1 MRRVLSMVLLLLA
14 AACAPLAERPA
25 STISPSMAAQAADV
39 GQRVAAWHIA
49 HSKDDSIATRWA
61 SEVRNQHSWVQGAGY
76 TGLLRWARISGSP
89 TARNATLAWARA
101 NKFELG
107 PRKYHADD
115 HTVGQVYLKLREM
128 GLAGDEALAPTKA
141 KFDSILASP
150 PTGDLAMTD
159 GGRDCSDRWCWSDA
173 LFMAP
178 PVWEALSKATGDPRY
193 AAFSDREF
201 WATTDFLFDK
211 QEGLY
216 YRDSRFI
223 TRKGPAGEKIFWSRG
238 NGWVA
243 GGIINLLE
251 VMPANAPERRRYEDL
266 LRAMATGIKRSQKP
280 DGYWTP
286 SLAAPSGVP
295 EISGSAF
302 FVYAL
307 QRGIDLNV
315 LPAAEYAPVV
325 QRGWAAIVRHV
336 GPDGRV
342 GSVQQIGDAPDEV
355 KPDSTQLYG
364 SGAVLLAA
372 SALVQAGNK

>member
-1 MRRVLSMVLLLLA
+1 MKFAVTIVALLI
-14 AACAPLAERPA
+14 AACAPMSPPVRTASQSLLADQ
-25 STISPSMAAQAADV
+25 AQDI
-39 GQRVAAWHIA
+39 GTRVAAWHIA

-61 SEVRNQHSWVQGAGY
+61 SEVRNQRSWVQGAGY

-89 TARNATLAWARA
+89 TARDATLAWARA
-101 NKFELG
+101 NNFELG

-128 GLAGDEALAPTKA
+128 GLAGDEALAPTKRT
-141 KFDSILASP
+141 FDSILASQ
-150 PTGDLAMTD
+150 PTGDLAMAD
-159 GGRDCSDRWCWSDA
+159 GGPDCSDRWCWSDA

-178 PVWEALSKATGDPRY
+178 PVWVALSRATGDPRY
-193 AAFSDREF
+193 AAFSDKEF

-223 TRKGPAGEKIFWSRG
+223 TRKGTAGEKIFWSRG

-243 GGIINLLE
+243 GGIVNLLE

-266 LRAMATGIKRSQKP
+266 LRAMAVGMKRSQKP
-280 DGYWTP
+280 EGHWTP
-286 SLAAPSGVP
+286 SLVAPSGVP
-295 EISGSAF
+295 EISGTAF

-307 QRGIDLNV
+307 QRGIDLGII
-315 LPAAEYAPVV
+315 PAAEYAPVV

-342 GSVQQIGDAPDEV
+342 GSVQQIGDAPDAV
-355 KPDSTQLYG
+355 KPESTQLYG

-372 SALVQAGNK
+372 SALIEAGRR

>member
-1 MRRVLSMVLLLLA
+1 MRAGLAGLFALLA
-14 AACAPLAERPA
+14 ACAAPTSRPTA
-25 STISPSMAAQAADV
+25 SIAPAVVEQARDV
-39 GQRVAAWHIA
+39 GSRVAAWHIA
-49 HSKDDSIATRWA
+49 HARDESIATRYPN
-61 SEVRNQHSWVQGAGY
+61 EVRDQHSWVQGAGY
-76 TGLLRWARISGSP
+76 IGILRWARISGSP
-89 TARNATLAWARA
+89 AARNAVLAWARG
-101 NKFELG
+101 NQFKLG
-107 PRKYHADD
+107 RRPYHADD
-115 HTVGQVYLKLREM
+115 HTVGQVYLGLREM

-141 KFDSILASP
+141 AFDAILAKPSTVSLTMVDSGP
-150 PTGDLAMTD
+150 G
-159 GGRDCSDRWCWSDA
+159 CFDRWCWSDA

-178 PVWEALSKATGDPRY
+178 PAWVAMTRATGDPRY
-193 AAFSDREF
+193 ASFSHREF

-243 GGIINLLE
+243 AGLIHVLELL
-251 VMPANAPERRRYEDL
+251 PQNAPERPRYEQL
-266 LRAMATGIKRSQKP
+266 LRDMAAGVKRGQKP
-280 DGYWTP
+280 EGHWTP
-286 SLAAPSGVP
+286 SLVAPDGVP

-307 QRGIDLNV
+307 QRGIDLGI
-315 LPAAEYAPVV
+315 LPAAEYGPVV

-336 GPDGRV
+336 APDGRV

-355 KPDSTQLYG
+355 KPESTQLSG

-372 SALVQAGNK
+372 SAMLQSGKR

>member
-1 MRRVLSMVLLLLA
+1 MKSVILAFTLLLG
-14 AACAPLAERPA
+14 ACAPMATRPETTV
-25 STISPSMAAQAADV
+25 SAAVAQQAQDI
-39 GQRVAAWHIA
+39 GDRVAAWHIT

-61 SEVRNQHSWVQGAGY
+61 NEVRNQRSWVQGAGY

-89 TARNATLAWARA
+89 SARDATLAWARA
-101 NKFELG
+101 NNFELG

-128 GLAGDEALAPTKA
+128 GLAGDEALAPTKSV
-141 KFDSILASP
+141 FDSILAST

-178 PVWEALSKATGDPRY
+178 PVWVALSQATGDPRY
-193 AAFSDREF
+193 ALFSDREF
-201 WATTDFLFDK
+201 WATTDYLFDK

-223 TRKGPAGEKIFWSRG
+223 TRKGAAGEKIFWSRG

-243 GGIINLLE
+243 GGIVNLLE
-251 VMPANAPERRRYEDL
+251 VMPANAPERGRYEDL
-266 LRAMATGIKRSQKP
+266 LRAMAVGMKRSQKP
-280 DGYWTP
+280 EGYWTP
-286 SLAAPSGVP
+286 SLIAPSGVP

-307 QRGIDLNV
+307 QRGIDMGI

-325 QRGWAAIVRHV
+325 QRGWTAIVRHV

-372 SALVQAGNK
+372 SALMESARRR

>member
-1 MRRVLSMVLLLLA
+1 MKTVILALGLLLA
-14 AACAPLAERPA
+14 GCVSTARPA
-25 STISPSMAAQAADV
+25 STVSPAIAAQAHDI
-39 GQRVAAWHIA
+39 GTRVAAWHVA

-61 SEVRNQHSWVQGAGY
+61 SEVRNQRSWVQGAGY

-89 TARNATLAWARA
+89 AARDATLAWARA
-101 NKFELG
+101 NNFELG

-128 GLAGDEALAPTKA
+128 GLVGEEAVEPTKR
-141 KFDSILASP
+141 KLDSILASQP
-150 PTGDLAMTD
+150 SGDLAMKD
-159 GGRDCSDRWCWSDA
+159 GGPDCSDRWCWSDA

-178 PVWEALSKATGDPRY
+178 PVWVALSQATGDPRY
-193 AAFSDREF
+193 AAFSDKEF
-201 WATTDFLFDK
+201 WATTDFLFDR

-223 TRKGPAGEKIFWSRG
+223 TRKGAAGEKIFWSRG

-243 GGIINLLE
+243 GGIVNLLE

-266 LRAMATGIKRSQKP
+266 LRAMAVGIKASQKP
-280 DGYWTP
+280 EGHWTP
-286 SLAAPSGVP
+286 SLLAPGGVP

-307 QRGIDLNV
+307 QRGIDIGI
-315 LPAAEYAPVV
+315 LPAAEYGPVV

-342 GSVQQIGDAPDEV
+342 GSVQQIGDAPDAV

-364 SGAVLLAA
+364 SAAVLLAA
-372 SALVQAGNK
+372 SALIEAGRR